1 MDWRPVK
8 NFEDFYMVSDCGIV
22 KSVRFN
28 KEMKL
33 RKNPNG
39 YFQVCLKGNGSQKTA
54 YVHRLV
60 AEAFLKPPLPEETCI
75 NHKDEIKTN
84 NSVENLEWCTKAYN
98 NSYNDKNK
106 KCFKAVVA
114 TDSEGF
120 SMTFENARIAA
131 ESTGANYKNISACC
145 RGKRKT
151 AAGYKWSSLWH
162 KL

>member
-151 AAGYKWSSLWH
+151 AAGYKWSFLWH

>member
-1 MDWRPVK
+1 MEWRPVK

-39 YFQVCLKGNGSQKTA
+39 YFQVCLKGNGHQKTA
-54 YVHRLV
+54 YVQRLV

-106 KCFKAVVA
+106 KSFKAVVA

-151 AAGYKWSSLWH
+151 AAGYKWSFLWH

>member
-1 MDWRPVK
+1 MEWRPVK
-8 NFEDFYMVSDCGIV
+8 NFEDFYMVSDCGII
-22 KSVRFN
+22 KSVGFN

-151 AAGYKWSSLWH
+151 AAGYKWSFLWH